1 MASIWLNLYKKS
13 PRFVLIKG
21 MFRKYA
27 KILQENTHVELQFH
41 FIKIA
46 LQDGCSPVTS
56 MDVFQ
61 IASYKNSPG
70 GLLMKCIH
78 KNNIISPDFILV
90 YS

>member
-1 MASIWLNLYKKS
+1 MLSCYD
-13 PRFVLIKG
+13 VT

-27 KILQENTHVELQFH
+27 KILQENTHAELQFH